1 MCKIAAM
8 GRARRDR
15 PGAGDTKYV
24 LPDPQLRAYDQGVG
38 TLKVGGVLKGH
49 LASVVG
55 QITFPTPSPWPWFV
69 IVWTDGTKEP
79 PFEDYGPGWYTV
91 RELEAGVLDHFG
103 PSIRLER
110 RGLFGRR
117 VNATRTGPRCV
128 FEFAWLPRDEAA
140 AMWRELSLADS
151 DF

>member
-1 MCKIAAM
+1 MIPGM
-8 GRARRDR
+8 GGARGDR
-15 PGAGDTKYV
+15 LRSGDTAYV
-24 LPDPQLRAYDQGVG
+24 LPDSQLRAYDHGVG
-38 TLKVGGVLKGH
+38 TLTIDGVLKGH

-55 QITFPTPSPWPWFV
+55 EIKFPSASPWPWFV

-79 PFEDYGPGWYTV
+79 SFEDYGPGWDTV

-117 VNATRTGPRCV
+117 VRYTRNGPRCV
-128 FEFAWLPRDEAA
+128 FEFARLPRDEVT
-140 AMWRELSLADS
+140 AMWRELGLADS